1 MDAKHIKNSH
11 CTTTF
16 QLSNHMHTQLKIMC
30 TLTKKSMG
38 EFIRLA
44 IMDKMRE
51 LKLKDKD
58 ELVDVRKTNGLS
70 D

>member
-1 MDAKHIKNSH
+1 MTEQNNSH

-16 QLSNHMHTQLKIMC
+16 QLSHHMHTQMKMMC

-44 IMDKMRE
+44 IMDKIRE
-51 LKLKDKD
+51 IKLK
-58 ELVDVRKTNGLS
+58 EQVNEQPEPRKKI
-70 D
+70 